1 MTTPVFTIDADGK
14 DITNVIR
21 NRLLSLRITDA
32 AGYDSD
38 TLEISI
44 DDRDGTVALPATGA
58 LLQVSLGY
66 EDNLQLMGRFVV
78 DELRLSG
85 PAMKL
90 NITARA
96 ADFKQQLKQQKTRA
110 WENITIGGI
119 VSTIAA
125 SHELEPIVSGKLAD
139 TLIQRID
146 QTDESDLH
154 FLTRLSKEHDAI
166 AKPTNKKLIFA
177 PRGDAKTASGQPMPT
192 VNLARNQLSSWSAR
206 LADRDK
212 YQSVTGYY
220 HDATAG
226 QRIPVIA
233 GQGEPGYSLRNNHP
247 DQSSAKQAAVA
258 KLKNLN
264 RGSGSLSLTLPGN
277 PDLMAETPITI
288 SGIRTGIDGRWITT
302 SVTHELN
309 GSGYVTTVEAE
320 TAD

>member
-1 MTTPVFTIDADGK
+1 MTTPVFTIDADGQ
-14 DITNVIR
+14 DITAAIR
-21 NRLLSLRITDA
+21 NRLLSLRINDA

-44 DDRDGTVALPATGA
+44 DDRDGVVELPATGA
-58 LLQVSLGY
+58 LLRVSLGY
-66 EDNLQLMGRFVV
+66 DNNLQLMGRFVV

-90 NITARA
+90 TITARA

-125 SHELEPIVSGKLAD
+125 SHELEPVISRPLSD
-139 TLIQRID
+139 TLIARID

-154 FLTRLSKEHDAI
+154 FLTRFGKDHDAI
-166 AKPTNKKLIFA
+166 AKPTNKRLIFA
-177 PRGDAKTASGQPMPT
+177 PRGEAKTASGQLMPT
-192 VNLARNQLSSWSAR
+192 VNLTRKQLTSWNVR
-206 LADRDK
+206 LSDRDK

-220 HDATAG
+220 HDTTVGERIPVTAG
-226 QRIPVIA
+226 QGKPC
-233 GQGEPGYSLRNNHP
+233 YSLRNNNP
-247 DQSSAKQAAVA
+247 DRATAQQASVA

-264 RGSGSLSLTLPGN
+264 RGAGSLSLTLPGN

-288 SGIRTGIDGRWITT
+288 TGIRTGIDGKWITT

-320 TAD
+320 TA

>member
-58 LLQVSLGY
+58 LLRVSLGY

-177 PRGDAKTASGQPMPT
+177 PRGETKTASGQPMTPVSLT
-192 VNLARNQLSSWSAR
+192 RTQLSSWSAQ
-206 LADRDK
+206 LSDRNK
-212 YQSVTGYY
+212 YQSVTAYY
-220 HDATAG
+220 HDAFEG
-226 QRIPVIA
+226 QRIPITA
-233 GQGEPGYSLRNNHP
+233 GQGEPRYTLRNNQP
-247 DQSSAKQAAVA
+247 DIATAQQAALA
-258 KLKNLN
+258 KFKSLN
-264 RGSGSLSLTLPGN
+264 RGSGSLSFTMPGN
-277 PDLMAETPITI
+277 PDMMAETPITI
-288 SGIRTGIDGRWITT
+288 FGIRTGIDGRWIATR
-302 SVTHELN
+302 VTHELSS
-309 GSGYVTTVEAE
+309 SGYVTTVEAE
-320 TAD
+320 TAE